1 MWDALKIL
9 DAADVDDP
17 ETSPEI
23 VEIYSARTVPKN
35 LAGKPEGWNR
45 EHLWPRSYGLTHA
58 PSLTD
63 LHNIRPA
70 DVNVNSARGNKY
82 FGECHVGL
90 KHCKQPATKEAAR
103 DTETDME
110 IWAPPSRVFP
120 RVLTSGQGWLLKVYI
135 VV

>member
-1 MWDALKIL
+1 MGKPLVVPLLEQLLWNL
-9 DAADVDDP
+9 DASLLKDF
-17 ETSPEI
+17 S
-23 VEIYSARTVPKN
+23 S
-35 LAGKPEGWNR
+35 G

-120 RVLTSGQGWLLKVYI
+120 RVLTSGQGRLLKVYI